1 MCDFRTCILYWG
13 RKAALSAPVR
23 LSQGLSVAQVAY
35 TGDTGDVGLIPGL
48 GRSPGKGKGNPLHYS
63 CLKKP
68 MDRGGLQFMGSQRV
82 ERD

>member
-1 MCDFRTCILYWG
+1 M
-13 RKAALSAPVR
+13 
-23 LSQGLSVAQVAY
+23 AQVAY
-35 TGDTGDVGLIPGL
+35 TGDTGDVGLIPGM
-48 GRSPGKGKGNPLHYS
+48 GGSPGKGKGNPLHYS